1 MIRGEIMTNLY
12 LTKSQK
18 MSAAISII
26 YDSTLTPN
34 NFPTL
39 IDMKAYIDKV
49 YHISNDTFYMYVYI
63 LNVRMSIIEDVGTTD
78 IRTDDVV
85 RYAKERHIPII
96 SGL

>member
-1 MIRGEIMTNLY
+1 MTNLY
-12 LTKSQK
+12 LTKRQK

-39 IDMKAYIDKV
+39 IDMKAYINKI

-63 LNVRMSIIEDVGTTD
+63 LNIRMDIIEGIGTTD
-78 IRTDDVV
+78 VRTDDVI
-85 RYAKERHIPII
+85 RYAKKRHIPII